1 MKLSEYREK
10 PVAANSNR
18 SPDRKSGI
26 PQKQV
31 WYQRLNMVYCKYQRL
46 RNVTGG
52 KN

>member
-26 PQKQV
+26 PVKTGLV
-31 WYQRLNMVYCKYQRL
+31 SKVKYGIL
-46 RNVTGG
+46 
-52 KN
+52 